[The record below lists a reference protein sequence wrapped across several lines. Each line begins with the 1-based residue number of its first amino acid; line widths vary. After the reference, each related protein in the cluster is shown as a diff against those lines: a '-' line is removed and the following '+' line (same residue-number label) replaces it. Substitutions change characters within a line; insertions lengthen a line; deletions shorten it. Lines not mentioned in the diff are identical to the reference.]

1 MHVSQCSEL
10 QLGVWGSRL
19 QITEMH
25 LTKCLGNEEQPLAS
39 CEKYG
44 LALVMLPVEALLQRL
59 GCDSLLPIAYS
70 LLGPWVTYLSVRFNN
85 S

>member
-1 MHVSQCSEL
+1 MHVSQCSQL

-44 LALVMLPVEALLQRL
+44 LALVTLPVEALL
-59 GCDSLLPIAYS
+59 
-70 LLGPWVTYLSVRFNN
+70 
-85 S
+85 